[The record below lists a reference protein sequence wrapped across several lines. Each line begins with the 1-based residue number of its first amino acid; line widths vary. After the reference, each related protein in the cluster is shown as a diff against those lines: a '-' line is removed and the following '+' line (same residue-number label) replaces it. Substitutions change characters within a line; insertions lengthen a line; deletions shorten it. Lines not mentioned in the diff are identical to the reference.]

1 MFDLPPPHNLP
12 EYSSSNLVSNKIRI
26 KPPLGSSTATQTN
39 STLKQETSSSTLLL
53 RVPAASV
60 AAGKTAQ
67 PITAPTQT
75 KSKPIPSTIP
85 TSSTKISASTNSAT
99 PLVAPQLQKPSP
111 LAPAL
116 QPAKSATPQPPAPGQ
131 QATSRHYQSTSL
143 AVASSST
150 AAAPANKT
158 VSAASK
164 SPVPVFTHPNH
175 QIKFV
180 KMRVQPQGRSF
191 WLDRREGVR
200 TWAMRLVPGETGL
213 NVDDLVFSGDDE
225 GEESSEGD
233 DEEELKQ
240 EEDEDDS
247 TSSPKNGKTRNAKV
261 AVRRSQRAAA
271 MPTRTTRSTIAKNK
285 IQAKKKEIEKVEE
298 ALLKL
303 NGVVVKEKEDAA
315 RQWDIGIPVGS
326 NILEVGEKGG
336 LMWKVHIERVV
347 SS

>member
-1 MFDLPPPHNLP
+1 
-12 EYSSSNLVSNKIRI
+12 
-26 KPPLGSSTATQTN
+26 
-39 STLKQETSSSTLLL
+39 
-53 RVPAASV
+53 
-60 AAGKTAQ
+60 
-67 PITAPTQT
+67 
-75 KSKPIPSTIP
+75 
-85 TSSTKISASTNSAT
+85 
-99 PLVAPQLQKPSP
+99 
-111 LAPAL
+111 
-116 QPAKSATPQPPAPGQ
+116 
-131 QATSRHYQSTSL
+131 
-143 AVASSST
+143 
-150 AAAPANKT
+150 
-158 VSAASK
+158 
-164 SPVPVFTHPNH
+164 
-175 QIKFV
+175 
-180 KMRVQPQGRSF
+180 MRVQPQGRSF

-240 EEDEDDS
+240 EEEDEDDS